1 MDQRTFVTFLGVAEK
16 LKCNTRHSYTTTGR
30 KESVAEHSWRLALMA
45 MLCADEYP
53 HLDMNKVIKMCL
65 IHDLGEAV
73 TGDVPAF
80 YKTDGHR
87 AEEDKAVESLLASLP
102 SPHRE
107 EFAALFGEMDAME
120 TEEAKLYK
128 ALDNLEAVIAHNE
141 ADLSTW
147 IPLEY
152 TENLVYGEKNC
163 AFSPWTAE
171 LRRLLKEDSLQK
183 IERGQ

>member
-1 MDQRTFVTFLGVAEK
+1 MQPREFVRFLATAEK
-16 LKCNTRHSYTTTGR
+16 LKCNTRHSYTTSGR

-53 HLDMNKVIKMCL
+53 HLDMNKVIKMCI

-80 YKTDGHR
+80 YKTDDHR
-87 AEEDKAVESLLASLP
+87 AEEDKAVESLLATLP

-107 EFAALFGEMDAME
+107 EFVALFAEMEKRE
-120 TEEAKLYK
+120 TQEAKLYK

-141 ADLSTW
+141 AALDTW

-152 TENLVYGEKNC
+152 TENLVYGKENC
-163 AFSPWTAE
+163 DFSPWTAS
-171 LRRLLKEDSLQK
+171 LREMLKKDSLQK